1 MNNYKNYL
9 KRIKKETLPCYEPS
23 LGNEEINVLKKVIK
37 SGWLSENKYTRLL
50 ENKLAEFSQRKYS
63 LAFNNATAAMITG
76 MKALGIGKNDEVIVP
91 SFTHSADVNA
101 ISATGA
107 NPIFSDVDKNSM
119 CLSIENIKKVLTKK
133 TRAVLFVALYGNSG
147 EIDKIE
153 KFCKKN
159 KIFLICDCAA
169 ALGSSLNKKKL
180 SGFGEFSVL
189 SFFSDKTITTG
200 EGGMLLTNNKKLLN
214 ECNIYKHDGRRERG
228 HDLIERKGF
237 NFRITEM
244 QSAIGTVQ
252 LKKVNLFIRKKKRIL
267 EMYKSYLN
275 KVSEVKVFNFQSNE
289 IVPHRV
295 LIFAKKSKKLLKF
308 LNNHGIGVRTTF
320 MPMHK
325 QPVYKIKKKFPI
337 SQKLYDS
344 GICLPSAPT
353 LKKKDVKFISN
364 TIEKFYTI

>member
-1 MNNYKNYL
+1 
-9 KRIKKETLPCYEPS
+9 
-23 LGNEEINVLKKVIK
+23 
-37 SGWLSENKYTRLL
+37 
-50 ENKLAEFSQRKYS
+50 
-63 LAFNNATAAMITG
+63 
-76 MKALGIGKNDEVIVP
+76 
-91 SFTHSADVNA
+91 
-101 ISATGA
+101 
-107 NPIFSDVDKNSM
+107 
-119 CLSIENIKKVLTKK
+119 
-133 TRAVLFVALYGNSG
+133 
-147 EIDKIE
+147 
-153 KFCKKN
+153 
-159 KIFLICDCAA
+159 
-169 ALGSSLNKKKL
+169 
-180 SGFGEFSVL
+180 
-189 SFFSDKTITTG
+189 
-200 EGGMLLTNNKKLLN
+200 MLLTNNKKLLN